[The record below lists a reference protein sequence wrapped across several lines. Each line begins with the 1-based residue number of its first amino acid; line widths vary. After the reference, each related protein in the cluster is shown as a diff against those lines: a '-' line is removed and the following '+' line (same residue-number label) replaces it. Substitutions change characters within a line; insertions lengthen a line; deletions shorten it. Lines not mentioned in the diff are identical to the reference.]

1 MVKKKTSKMSTK
13 ARMAYVR
20 SFIGKRK
27 GKRGGSLKEQMD
39 YVRSFRGKKKTGG
52 KFPKGT
58 LSQWRAKAS
67 SGSASERAKYKRAI
81 ANWNKLMGNATFKAK
96 WNSNKI
102 RRGGALEDGVN
113 YRDLIGMYQN
123 RNFGMGFANGGAI
136 RAGAI
141 RAGAIRAGAIRA
153 GMLGAKG
160 KKYYKPFLKGGAF
173 LYPWDRLEGRQ
184 LLTRGEERKL
194 AKHVKSITKN
204 WKKKGGAIP
213 VAGGMALNTGM
224 SPKMAKKF
232 EQIYK
237 KHVRQGAG
245 ITKRDLY
252 RGAGK
257 QNSLFFTRNRMLQRQ
272 RKKPMTISAPSD
284 EMVQLYRNL
293 YKRSGIHP
301 ENMIDPIVR
310 NDRLKGGNVFKKI
323 GNAAKKV
330 GKFVKKNK
338 IASAVANFIPGPVG
352 IAARI
357 GAKAL
362 GAGLIEEAGLNGRGH
377 PEYIYH

>member
-1 MVKKKTSKMSTK
+1 MVKKKTSKMSAK

-20 SFIGKRK
+20 SFIGKKK

-39 YVRSFRGKKKTGG
+39 YVRSFRGKKKKTGG

-58 LSQWRAKAS
+58 LSQWKAKAS

-81 ANWNKLMGNATFKAK
+81 ANWNKLMGNASFKAK

-123 RNFGMGFANGGAI
+123 RTFGMGLGGNSG
-136 RAGAI
+136 GAI

-160 KKYYKPFLKGGAF
+160 KKYYKPFLRGGAF

-194 AKHVKSITKN
+194 IKN
-204 WKKKGGAIP
+204 LKKRGGAIP
-213 VAGGMALNTGM
+213 VAGGMT
-224 SPKMAKKF
+224 PKMAKKF

-323 GNAAKKV
+323 GKAVAKPI
-330 GKFVKKNK
+330 KFIKKHK
-338 IASAVANFIPGPVG
+338 IASTVANFIPGPVG
-352 IAARI
+352 VAARI